1 MMSEDRTTEI
11 LKNAILLEK
20 RGHAFYSKVAQQ
32 ATGEAVKKFFN
43 LMAEEEVNHV
53 KILSEQF
60 TSYRAGKKFKS
71 GAYADQG
78 EFETA
83 ADILTQDLKRQISAA
98 DYEAAA
104 IAAAMSMEKNAIRV
118 YSSRA
123 AETQDPD
130 EKALYDWLA
139 QWETR
144 HLNFLAKIDKELTEE
159 IWHDSHFWPF

>member
-1 MMSEDRTTEI
+1 MSEDRSTEI

-32 ATGEAVKKFFN
+32 AGGEAVRKFFQ

-53 KILSEQF
+53 RILSDQF
-60 TSYRAGKKFKS
+60 KSYRSSKKFKP
-71 GAYADQG
+71 GDYAEHG
-78 EFETA
+78 EFKTA
-83 ADILTQDLKRQISAA
+83 TDILTKDLKRQIAAA

-104 IAAAMSMEKNAIRV
+104 IAAAMSMEKNAIQI

-139 QWETR
+139 KWETK
-144 HLNFLAKIDKELTEE
+144 HLNFLARIDKELTED
-159 IWHDSHFWPF
+159 IWHDNHFWPF